1 MSDHKLRDIVDDL
14 DECHEE
20 PMKYSKPSSPLYLG
34 LIASLYEKVP
44 DLAGLDDQ
52 PQPEG
57 N

>member
-34 LIASLYEKVP
+34 LIASLYGKVP
-44 DLAGLDDQ
+44 DLAEVDDQ

-57 N
+57 D